1 MRAKPHSLAQPL
13 LLAFCLSAG
22 NNGPFNPN
30 PSFNRNPLPFFGNGP
45 SLPNIVEDVI
55 SVPGNALRA
64 ITQGVLGVM
73 TQGGG
78 PIRLPNLDFNSLPP
92 AGLPFPIR
100 QLNNLMSVLPKP
112 DLLNVFK
119 LFPKPPLAGLLGH
132 LPFALEINH

>member
-1 MRAKPHSLAQPL
+1 M
-13 LLAFCLSAG
+13 
-22 NNGPFNPN
+22 
-30 PSFNRNPLPFFGNGP
+30 FGNGP
-45 SLPNIVEDVI
+45 TLPNIVEDI
-55 SVPGNALRA
+55 INVPGNALRA

-73 TQGGG
+73 SHGG
-78 PIRLPNLDFNSLPP
+78 PTTLPNLDLNNLPP

-119 LFPKPPLAGLLGH
+119 MFPKPPLAGLLSH